1 MCYKFRTMH
10 IHESNSKNIKTLSLS
25 LILLAV
31 ISQLLSINKIE
42 SNDEVLVASQNIGL
56 DNIETKLQTQNQAY
70 LINFTAAWCITCQ
83 ANEKLALSKPSVKKY
98 LKDNDI
104 QYIKIDWTNRND
116 EILLFLNKYER
127 TGVPLYLY
135 WKPGFEETKI
145 LPSILTEDL
154 LIKSL

>member
-1 MCYKFRTMH
+1 MFWLNTKD
-10 IHESNSKNIKTLSLS
+10 ISKNIKTLSLS